1 MCTNLDKPSFLFSIG
16 NFQQMAIRTE
26 EDDFVSKED
35 DFGKATLADEEMV
48 RNKTSMSAGTL
59 QC

>member
-1 MCTNLDKPSFLFSIG
+1 
-16 NFQQMAIRTE
+16 MAIRTE